1 MVIYGYDS
9 SSGGQTWY
17 VYSRSIARSLVIQ
30 GCSTLGICSTGLE
43 RVPEP
48 ALEPGP
54 EPEREQE
61 PERELAW

>member
-1 MVIYGYDS
+1 MAD
-9 SSGGQTWY
+9 

-30 GCSTLGICSTGLE
+30 GCSTLGSSTGLE

-48 ALEPGP
+48 GPGPAQEPALEQEP
-54 EPEREQE
+54 EPE